1 MPLLRLEEISL
12 AYDHIPLLAHV
23 NFEIDDGERV
33 CLVGRNGAGKTTLLR
48 VITGAVVP
56 DEGDVW
62 LKSTLRVAHLEQE
75 VLPDTDQTIF
85 EVVAGGLGELGN
97 LLTEYHQLTHRADAL
112 DRAGLRG
119 LAQLQ
124 ARIETLGGWN
134 TNQRVATVL
143 TRLSLSGDKR
153 VSDCS
158 GGIRR
163 QVMLAR
169 ALVCEPDLLLLDEP
183 TNHLD
188 INAILWLE
196 GYLANFPGALIFI
209 THDRSFLRRLAT
221 RIVEL
226 DRGKLRS
233 FPGNY
238 DTYLRKKDELLEIE
252 ERAIVKFDKKLAE
265 EEAWIRQGIKARR
278 TRNEGR
284 VRALHTL
291 RREKAQRLEAQNKA
305 RFAIDAGNLSGKL
318 VIDVRRVS
326 FRYDERWI
334 VRDWSARILR
344 GERVGVLG
352 PNGSGKSTLLKL
364 ILGELKPTSGE
375 VVLGTR
381 LQVAYFDQHRRML
394 DMEKT
399 VRENM
404 SDSDYVTVKGRARHV
419 IGYLKDFLFTSERIG
434 APVKSLSGGERN
446 RLLLA
451 KIFTRSA
458 NMIVLDEPTNDLDV
472 NTLELLEDLLADY
485 EGTLLLVSHDRTFLD
500 NIVTST
506 LVFEGDAKF
515 VEYAGGYEDW
525 ERYQRPIPALAEA
538 QKAVKVIRQA
548 TPAKSDANG
557 RAHKLTYKEQRERE
571 NLPVKI
577 EALEAEQSELHK
589 LMGEPDFYRQPGEKI
604 AASMDRLKKVKRE
617 LEDCYE
623 RWQFLESLAK
633 GPELQ

>member
-12 AYDHIPLLAHV
+12 AYGHIPLLASV
-23 NFEIDDGERV
+23 NFQIDDRERV

-48 VITGAVVP
+48 VITGAVTP
-56 DEGDVW
+56 DKGDIW
-62 LKSTLRVAHLEQE
+62 RKDTLRIAHLEQE
-75 VLPDTDQTIF
+75 VPPDTDQTIF
-85 EVVAGGLGELGN
+85 EVVASGLGELGS
-97 LLTEYHQLTHRADAL
+97 LLTEYHQMTHQAGAL
-112 DRAGLRG
+112 DRAAMLG

-124 ARIETLGGWN
+124 TRIETLGGWN
-134 TNQRVATVL
+134 INQKVATVL
-143 TRLSLSGDKR
+143 TRLSLPGDKR
-153 VSDCS
+153 LSDCS
-158 GGIRR
+158 GGVRR
-163 QVMLAR
+163 QAMLAR

-188 INAILWLE
+188 INAIIWLE
-196 GYLANFPGALIFI
+196 SYLVNFQGALIFI
-209 THDRSFLRRLAT
+209 THDRSFVRRLAT

-226 DRGKLRS
+226 DRGKLIS

-252 ERAIVKFDKKLAE
+252 ERAIAKFDKKLAE

-284 VRALHTL
+284 VRALHAL

-305 RFAIDAGNLSGKL
+305 RFGIDAGKLSGKL
-318 VIDVRRVS
+318 VVDVRRVS
-326 FRYDERWI
+326 FRYDDHWI
-334 VRDWSARILR
+334 VRDWSVRILR

-352 PNGSGKSTLLKL
+352 PNGSGKSTLLRL

-394 DMEKT
+394 DLEKT

-404 SDSDYVTVKGRARHV
+404 SDSDYVTVKGRSRHV
-419 IGYLKDFLFTSERIG
+419 IGYLKDFLFAPERIDS
-434 APVKSLSGGERN
+434 PVKSLSGGERN

-472 NTLELLEDLLADY
+472 DTLELLEDLLADY

-500 NIVTST
+500 NVVTST
-506 LVFEGDAKF
+506 LVFEGNGKF
-515 VEYAGGYEDW
+515 GEYAGGYEDW
-525 ERYQRPIPALAEA
+525 ERYQRLIPVLAVA
-538 QKAVKVIRQA
+538 QKAVKMNPKA
-548 TPAKSDANG
+548 TAEKDKMSDTP
-557 RAHKLTYKEQRERE
+557 RKLTYKEQRERQ
-571 NLPVKI
+571 NLPDRI
-577 EALEAEQSELHK
+577 EALEAEQGELHK
-589 LMGEPDFYRQPGEKI
+589 LMGEADFYRQPGDKI
-604 AASMDRLKKVKRE
+604 AASIERLETLKRE

-623 RWQFLESLAK
+623 RWQFLESLAN
-633 GPELQ
+633 GAD

>member
-1 MPLLRLEEISL
+1 L
-12 AYDHIPLLAHV
+12 
-23 NFEIDDGERV
+23 N
-33 CLVGRNGAGKTTLLR
+33 
-48 VITGAVVP
+48 
-56 DEGDVW
+56 
-62 LKSTLRVAHLEQE
+62 
-75 VLPDTDQTIF
+75 LP
-85 EVVAGGLGELGN
+85 
-97 LLTEYHQLTHRADAL
+97 
-112 DRAGLRG
+112 
-119 LAQLQ
+119 
-124 ARIETLGGWN
+124 
-134 TNQRVATVL
+134 
-143 TRLSLSGDKR
+143 GDKR

-226 DRGKLRS
+226 DRGKLS
-233 FPGNY
+233 TFPGNY

-252 ERAIVKFDKKLAE
+252 ERAIAKFDKKLAE

-284 VRALHTL
+284 VRALHAL
-291 RREKAQRLEAQNKA
+291 RREKAQRLEAPNKA
-305 RFAIDAGNLSGKL
+305 RFYIGAGNLSGKL
-318 VIDVRRVS
+318 VVDVRRVS

-381 LQVAYFDQHRRML
+381 LQVVYFDQHRRML

-419 IGYLKDFLFTSERIG
+419 IGYLKDFLFTPERID
-434 APVKSLSGGERN
+434 APAKSLSGGERN

-472 NTLELLEDLLADY
+472 DTLELLEDLLADY

-538 QKAVKVIRQA
+538 QKAVKVVRQA
-548 TPAKSDANG
+548 IPAKSDASG
-557 RAHKLTYKEQRERE
+557 RARKLTYKEQRERE

-589 LMGEPDFYRQPGEKI
+589 LMSEPDFYRQPGDKI
-604 AASMDRLKKVKRE
+604 AASIDRLKKVKRE
-617 LEDCYE
+617 LEDCYA

>member
-1 MPLLRLEEISL
+1 
-12 AYDHIPLLAHV
+12 
-23 NFEIDDGERV
+23 
-33 CLVGRNGAGKTTLLR
+33 
-48 VITGAVVP
+48 
-56 DEGDVW
+56 
-62 LKSTLRVAHLEQE
+62 
-75 VLPDTDQTIF
+75 
-85 EVVAGGLGELGN
+85 LGQLGN

-119 LAQLQ
+119 LAHLQ

-252 ERAIVKFDKKLAE
+252 ERAIAKFDKKLAE